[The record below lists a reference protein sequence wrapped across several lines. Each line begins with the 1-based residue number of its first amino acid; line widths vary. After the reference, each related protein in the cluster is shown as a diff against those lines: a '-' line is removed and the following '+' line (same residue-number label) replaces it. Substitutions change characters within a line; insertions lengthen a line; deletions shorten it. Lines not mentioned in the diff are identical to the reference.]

1 MAHYLAVLSHAAC
14 ALRMI
19 PNLHKTQSALTSFT
33 GYFYSERNRLT
44 GNINSLRLYVISIKI
59 KL

>member
-1 MAHYLAVLSHAAC
+1 MAHYLAALSHAAC

-19 PNLHKTQSALTSFT
+19 AYKKTRALISFT

-44 GNINSLRLYVISIKI
+44 DNINSLRLYVISIKI